1 MVFRTLLIASFAFA
15 LSSPSWAVDDL
26 DITDSTCSVSYINEV
41 AQKEGL
47 EKAQKEGLE
56 KAQNIASQ
64 CISAGYKDLE
74 AQLKET
80 GNTLVEHYE
89 VAKDFLSE
97 KTNEY
102 SEKATNIKNELM
114 R

>member
-1 MVFRTLLIASFAFA
+1 MVFRTLLIASFAFG
-15 LSSPSWAVDDL
+15 LSSPCWAVNDL

-47 EKAQKEGLE
+47 EKAQ
-56 KAQNIASQ
+56 NIAGQ
-64 CISAGYKDLE
+64 CIAAGYEDLE

-80 GNTLVEHYE
+80 GNTLMDHYE
-89 VAKDFLSE
+89 VAKDFISE
-97 KTNEY
+97 KTDEY

>member
-1 MVFRTLLIASFAFA
+1 MAIRTLLIAPITFI
-15 LSSPSWAVDDL
+15 LCPPCLAVDDL

-47 EKAQKEGLE
+47 EKAQ
-56 KAQNIASQ
+56 NIAGQ

-74 AQLKET
+74 TQLKET
-80 GNTLVEHYE
+80 SDTLMDHYE
-89 VAKDFLSE
+89 VAKEFLSE
-97 KTNEY
+97 KTDEY

>member
-47 EKAQKEGLE
+47 EKAQD
-56 KAQNIASQ
+56 IASQ
-64 CISAGYKDLE
+64 CISSGYKDLE
-74 AQLKET
+74 TQLKET
-80 GNTLVEHYE
+80 GNTILDHYE
-89 VAKDFLSE
+89 VAKEFISE
-97 KTNEY
+97 KTDEY

>member
-1 MVFRTLLIASFAFA
+1 MAFRTLLIAPITFI
-15 LSSPSWAVDDL
+15 LCSPCLAVDDL

-47 EKAQKEGLE
+47 GKAQD
-56 KAQNIASQ
+56 IASQ
-64 CISAGYKDLE
+64 CISSGYKDLE
-74 AQLKET
+74 TQLKET
-80 GNTLVEHYE
+80 GNTILDHYE
-89 VAKDFLSE
+89 VAKEFISD
-97 KTNEY
+97 KTDEY

>member
-1 MVFRTLLIASFAFA
+1 MAFRTLLIAPITFI
-15 LSSPSWAVDDL
+15 LCPPCLAVDDL

-47 EKAQKEGLE
+47 EKAQ
-56 KAQNIASQ
+56 NIAGQ

-80 GNTLVEHYE
+80 GNTLMDHYE

-97 KTNEY
+97 KTDEY